1 MVKGLQPGCQLFNEG
16 VMRGGGMLFGSFAD
30 AIDSPGG
37 GAFSGDAQA
46 EGGSVFSSECP
57 AVIAGSMLGIR
68 RWVTYEKRLS
78 TSADMMLISSEV
90 LA

>member
-1 MVKGLQPGCQLFNEG
+1 MRSILREAGLLAAMRRPRAVK
-16 VMRGGGMLFGSFAD
+16 VAK
-30 AIDSPGG
+30 
-37 GAFSGDAQA
+37 
-46 EGGSVFSSECP
+46 GGSVFSSECP

-68 RWVTYEKRLS
+68 PWVTYEKRLS